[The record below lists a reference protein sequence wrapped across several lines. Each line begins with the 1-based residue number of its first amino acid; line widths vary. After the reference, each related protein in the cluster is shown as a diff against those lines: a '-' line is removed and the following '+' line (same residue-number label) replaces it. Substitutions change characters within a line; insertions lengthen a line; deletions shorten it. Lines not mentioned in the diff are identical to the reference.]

1 MVKRSAK
8 VFLAGVVLSAA
19 LVTVNAQAQS
29 RGQTP
34 GYAENPQG
42 NIIRSG
48 SGDCVHT
55 GTWKSDNA
63 TVVGCDGVELDVVIE
78 VIEGKPSGLVS
89 AIAIPAATLFEFDKA
104 FVTDA
109 GKQALEEWRSTLR
122 PELSE
127 AYAGIIIGHTDSTG
141 DADYNMGLSK
151 RRADAV
157 RDYLVLTGTQPEKLR
172 TIGRG
177 ENEPIASNDT
187 KDGQALN
194 RRVEIIVIGEARALD
209 AMRFPSV
216 ALFPRRS
223 AELTPQGKALIEQ
236 NRDTALSVLSRAS
249 YIEVVGHTDDV
260 GDDDYNQQLSEQR
273 AASMRDYLVQTGVD
287 PSIIVTRGA
296 GEKMPIASNKTDEGR
311 AENRRVEVLVLGRV
325 KP

>member
-1 MVKRSAK
+1 MQRQQSVAL
-8 VFLAGVVLSAA
+8 LAGIALCTVLATAS
-19 LVTVNAQAQS
+19 VQAQS

-42 NIIRSG
+42 NIVRSG

-55 GTWKSDNA
+55 GTWKAENA
-63 TVVGCDGVELDVVIE
+63 TVVGCDDVVLDVVIE
-78 VIEGKPSGLVS
+78 VVEGQPSGLVS

-151 RRADAV
+151 RRAEAV
-157 RDYLVLTGTQPEKLR
+157 RDYLVVTGTQPEKLR

-187 KDGQALN
+187 KEGQALN

-223 AELTPQGKALIEQ
+223 AELTSQGKALIEQ
-236 NRDTALSVLSRAS
+236 NRDTALAVLSRAS

-273 AASMRDYLVQTGVD
+273 AVSMRDYLVATGVD

-296 GEKMPIASNKTDEGR
+296 GEMMPIASNKTDEGR

-325 KP
+325 RQ